1 MLKRNLIPEGVR
13 VLADGSWRLG
23 EQPLSH
29 PRRLRYLK
37 QHLTFADDG
46 VFLAD
51 GAKRVNITVDGPPF
65 VVDSVVF
72 DTESGQIRV
81 RLDDGSEEALT
92 EPIIRMNAETGQF
105 VCAVKGGRTHAVLSR
120 VAHDAL
126 LDALEQEGG
135 EFYVPL
141 GTRRGRVLP

>member
-13 VLADGSWRLG
+13 VLADGSWRVG

-37 QHLTFADDG
+37 QHLAFEEGG
-46 VFLAD
+46 VFLVD
-51 GAKRVNITVDGPPF
+51 GAQRVAITVDGPPF
-65 VVDSVVF
+65 AVDSVVF
-72 DTESGQIRV
+72 DGESGQIRV
-81 RLDDGSEEALT
+81 RLDDSSEETLAD
-92 EPIIRMNAETGQF
+92 PVIRMNAETGQF
-105 VCAVKGGRTHAVLSR
+105 ECAVKGGRTRAVLSR

-135 EFYVPL
+135 EFFVPL
-141 GTRRGRVLP
+141 GARRGRVLP